1 MKHRRQILHSLVLI
15 PGRTSESLRAR
26 AALFLRLSTLAMFLR
41 CIAPAPAHAQ
51 TDTGTQLPCPVM
63 TGVNLTGD
71 YRNNARCN
79 VNATVQVSSSGTFLN
94 QDFGLIL
101 VGDDHQPPSF
111 FGALVNDGSFLNR
124 GLITVEP
131 TVGVLDN
138 AGSFTSYIG
147 SMTNFNTAI
156 NGGTFNNQGGSILDN
171 RAGATFSNFA
181 TLTNSDPVSNPGAL
195 IENAGTMT
203 NEAGGTLT
211 NLRGGFIENHVGG
224 VFDNNGHMNNN
235 LDATL
240 LNGMGSTFNNH
251 NALENFGTIN
261 NAAGAMLNNTFVL
274 NNDGGATLING
285 GTFTNAALFVNYSTV
300 TNTGNLLNQS
310 TGTVNNLG
318 TINNSGGLG
327 NSGNFQIGSGG
338 VLNNT
343 GAIGNSLGGGFAVL
357 NGGTFN
363 NSGSLLNDF
372 LSTFSTASGSTVVNT
387 GSMSLAG
394 PSVNIGGNLRN
405 DGSIIL
411 MPGPPFGDPAIS
423 TPAPNLFVTSTGTL
437 SGTGAVTGVVEN
449 QGTMRPGDSPGTFTI
464 NGSYLQDAQGTL
476 DILIGGTGAGEF
488 SQLIVN
494 GNAVL
499 DGTLD
504 VELFGGFDPQSGE
517 IFEILSGNISGAFAS
532 VLFPTLSDGLFFKLD
547 QEKNGVFLDVLS
559 GTGGGGGGTS
569 MPEPSSLMLLASGL
583 AGLLGIR
590 ARSRRPERIC

>member
-1 MKHRRQILHSLVLI
+1 MKHRRQILHSSVLI
-15 PGRTSESLRAR
+15 LSATDSWRAS
-26 AALFLRLSTLAMFLR
+26 AALFLRLSTLAIFFC
-41 CIAPAPAHAQ
+41 CIAPSPAHAQ

-79 VNATVQVSSSGTFLN
+79 LNAAVQVSTSGTFLN
-94 QDFGLIL
+94 QDDGTIL
-101 VGDDHQPPSF
+101 VGDDHQPPVF
-111 FGALVNDGSFLNR
+111 FGALVNVGKFTNNGS
-124 GLITVEP
+124 IIVEP
-131 TVGVLDN
+131 TTGVFDN
-138 AGSFTSYIG
+138 AGTFRNG
-147 SMTNFNTAI
+147 LGRMTNFNTAI
-156 NGGTFNNQGGSILDN
+156 NGGTLINAGGGFLDN
-171 RAGATFSNFA
+171 RAGGTFSNFG
-181 TLTNSDPVSNPGAL
+181 TLTNSDPILNPGTL

-211 NLRGGFIENHVGG
+211 NLKGGFIENHVGG

-235 LDATL
+235 LDAML

-251 NALENFGTIN
+251 NDLENFGMIN

-274 NNDGGATLING
+274 NNNGGATFAND

-327 NSGNFQIGSGG
+327 NSGGFQIGSGG

-372 LSTFSTASGSTVVNT
+372 LSTFSTAAGSTVVNT

-411 MPGPPFGDPAIS
+411 VPGPPFGDPAIS

-449 QGTMRPGDSPGTFTI
+449 QGTMRPGDSPGAFTI

-476 DILIGGTGAGEF
+476 DILLGGTGAGEF

-517 IFEILSGNISGAFAS
+517 IFEILSGNISGAFAN

-547 QEKNGVFLDVLS
+547 QEKNGIFLDVLT
-559 GTGGGGGGTS
+559 GTGGGGGTS
-569 MPEPSSLMLLASGL
+569 MPEPSSLMLLAAGF
-583 AGLLGIR
+583 AGLLSVR
-590 ARSRRPERIC
+590 ARSRRAA

>member
-15 PGRTSESLRAR
+15 PGRTSESLRAG
-26 AALFLRLSTLAMFLR
+26 AALFLRLSTLAMFFC
-41 CIAPAPAHAQ
+41 CIGPAPAHAQ

-79 VNATVQVSSSGTFLN
+79 LNAAVQVSTSGTFLN
-94 QDFGLIL
+94 QDDGTIL
-101 VGDDHQPPSF
+101 VGDDHQPPVF
-111 FGALVNDGSFLNR
+111 FGALVNVGKFTNNGS
-124 GLITVEP
+124 IIVEP
-131 TVGVLDN
+131 TTGVFDN
-138 AGSFTSYIG
+138 AGTFRNG
-147 SMTNFNTAI
+147 LGRMTNFNTAI
-156 NGGTFNNQGGSILDN
+156 NGGTLINAGGGFLDN
-171 RAGATFSNFA
+171 RAGGTFSNFG
-181 TLTNSDPVSNPGAL
+181 TLTNSDPLLNPGTL
-195 IENAGTMT
+195 IENSGTMT

-211 NLRGGFIENHVGG
+211 NLKGGFIENHVGG

-235 LDATL
+235 LDAML

-251 NALENFGTIN
+251 NDLENFGTIN

-274 NNDGGATLING
+274 NNNGGATFAND

-300 TNTGNLLNQS
+300 TNTGNLLNQA

-318 TINNSGGLG
+318 TINNSGGIG
-327 NSGNFQIGSGG
+327 NSGGFQIGSGG

-372 LSTFSTASGSTVVNT
+372 LSTFSTAAGSTVVNT

-423 TPAPNLFVTSTGTL
+423 TPAPNLLVTSTGTL

-517 IFEILSGNISGAFAS
+517 IFEILSGNISGAFAN

-559 GTGGGGGGTS
+559 GTGTGGGGGGGTS
-569 MPEPSSLMLLASGL
+569 MPEPSSLLLLASGL

-590 ARSRRPERIC
+590 ARSRSNK